1 MPTAEPPFR
10 SPTLRRYVV
19 TTTLRTATQ
28 RIATMKQRPVGVTL
42 VAIIAWL
49 SGLLQI
55 IGSIIVIIAGVFV
68 TWPAILGWISLVIGA
83 VTLAVGVGLWRG
95 NPTARTIATIV
106 FIINIVF
113 EILGMF
119 NGESLWSAIAGS
131 ALSIIGLILLYT
143 RSAREYFG
151 S

>member
-1 MPTAEPPFR
+1 MA
-10 SPTLRRYVV
+10 
-19 TTTLRTATQ
+19 
-28 RIATMKQRPVGVTL
+28 QRPLGVTL

-49 SGLLQI
+49 SGFLQV
-55 IGSIIVIIAGVFV
+55 IGSIFVIIAGVFV
-68 TWPAILGWISLVIGA
+68 TWPAILGWISLVIG
-83 VTLAVGVGLWRG
+83 VITLIVGVGLWRG

-106 FIINIVF
+106 FVINIVL
-113 EILGMF
+113 EVVGMF

-143 RSAREYFG
+143 RAARQYFG

>member
-1 MPTAEPPFR
+1 MP
-10 SPTLRRYVV
+10 
-19 TTTLRTATQ
+19 
-28 RIATMKQRPVGVTL
+28 QRPLGVTL
-42 VAIIAWL
+42 VAIIAWV

-55 IGSIIVIIAGVFV
+55 IGSIIVIIAGAVV
-68 TWPAILGWISLVIGA
+68 TWPAIIGWISLVIGA

-113 EILGMF
+113 EVLGMF

-131 ALSIIGLILLYT
+131 ILSIIGLILLYT

>member
-1 MPTAEPPFR
+1 MTN
-10 SPTLRRYVV
+10 
-19 TTTLRTATQ
+19 
-28 RIATMKQRPVGVTL
+28 RPLGVTL

-55 IGSIIVIIAGVFV
+55 IGSIIVIIAGVFI

-95 NPTARTIATIV
+95 NQTARTIATIV
-106 FIINIVF
+106 FVINIVF
-113 EILGMF
+113 EVLGMF

-143 RSAREYFG
+143 RAARQYFG

>member
-1 MPTAEPPFR
+1 
-10 SPTLRRYVV
+10 
-19 TTTLRTATQ
+19 
-28 RIATMKQRPVGVTL
+28 MKQRPVGVTL

>member
-1 MPTAEPPFR
+1 
-10 SPTLRRYVV
+10 
-19 TTTLRTATQ
+19 
-28 RIATMKQRPVGVTL
+28 MKQRPLGVTL

-49 SGLLQI
+49 SGFLQI

-106 FIINIVF
+106 FVINIVL
-113 EILGMF
+113 EVLGMF